1 MERIRIETEKSYE
14 VIVGRGILEDC
25 GQHIL
30 QIFGRGQCPYQ
41 KVAVIADDLAGAIYG
56 RKVLKGLREVGLE
69 AKLFTFPHG
78 ENSKNN
84 RVLNRIYEFLVNFG
98 LTRTDLIVALGGGV
112 CGDMAGFAAATCMR
126 GVDYVQIPTT
136 LIAQTDSSVGGKTAI
151 NSPFGKNLIG
161 AFHQPRLVICDIQTL
176 STLPG
181 HIFNEGMGEVVKY
194 ALISGVSLCQAS
206 EFSDLD
212 LMTLL
217 EQADTERYLDR
228 IVSNC
233 IKIKADI
240 IRKDEFEQGDRM
252 LLNLGHTVGHAV
264 ELASGYTV
272 RHGNA
277 VAIGTSAVVKSCVRQ
292 GLLSTEVEQR
302 FHELLKRF
310 HLPASYRGK
319 SMTELAKLASV
330 DKKRDDQ
337 GIQVVLC
344 HGVGD
349 CRIRHMTMEEWDRFL
364 TA

>member
-1 MERIRIETEKSYE
+1 MERIRIEAEKGYD
-14 VIVGRGILEDC
+14 VIVGREILEDC

-30 QIFGRGQCPYQ
+30 QIFGQGRCSYQ

-56 RKVLKGLREVGLE
+56 RRVLKGLRKAGFEV
-69 AKLFTFPHG
+69 KLFTFPHG
-78 ENSKNN
+78 EKSKNSM
-84 RVLNRIYEFLVNFG
+84 VLNRIYEFLVKFG
-98 LTRTDLIVALGGGV
+98 LTRSDLIVALGGGV

-176 STLPG
+176 FTLPG
-181 HIFNEGMGEVVKY
+181 HLFNEGMGEVIKY
-194 ALISGVSLCQAS
+194 ALISGASLCQAP
-206 EFSDLD
+206 EFFDLN

-217 EQADTERYLDR
+217 EQADTARYLDR

-252 LLNLGHTVGHAV
+252 VLNLGHTLGHAV
-264 ELASGYTV
+264 ELASGYSV
-272 RHGNA
+272 RHGQA
-277 VAIGTSAVVKSCVRQ
+277 VAIGTSAIMKGCVRQ
-292 GLLSTEVEQR
+292 GILSSEVEQR
-302 FHELLKRF
+302 FHGLLERF
-310 HLPASYRGK
+310 RLPSSYQGT
-319 SMTELAKLASV
+319 SMNELAQLALV
-330 DKKRDDQ
+330 DKKRDGG
-337 GIQVVLC
+337 GIRVVLC

-349 CRIRHMTMEEWDRFL
+349 CRICHMTMEEWDHFL